1 VYNLP
6 IGIDINNLIEDL
18 KIICWEASSILLY
31 YSQKLKDNQCE
42 KNFIKTKDFNEP
54 VTSAD
59 LEVNNLIIK
68 KIRQKYCNIKW
79 NILSEENAKDVL
91 ISKIE
96 DKWLWVLDPLDGTR
110 DFIQGTGDFA
120 IHLALN
126 YKNKPFIGF
135 VVIPSRNELWIS
147 NGNFTWCENRNG
159 MKNKFQCSDNIR
171 LKDMRIITSKNHKNK
186 ALRDLIDKI
195 GFIEIIEMGSVGC
208 KIAAILRGDA
218 DLYISLSIPGGS
230 APKDWDF
237 AGPEAVLK
245 AAGGAI
251 TNINNRELY
260 YNQKGYLQE
269 GLIIASNCRKNHA
282 ELCLQI
288 RKIIQENNIMI

>member
-1 VYNLP
+1 MYNLP
-6 IGIDINNLIEDL
+6 IGVEINDLIEDL
-18 KIICWEASSILLY
+18 KIICWEASGILLY

-42 KNFIKTKDFNEP
+42 KNFIKTKDLNEP

-59 LEVNNLIIK
+59 LEVNNLIIQ
-68 KIRQKYCNIKW
+68 KIKQKYYNIKW
-79 NILSEENAKDVL
+79 NILSEENAKDEL

-96 DKWLWVLDPLDGTR
+96 DKWIWVIDPLDGTK

-120 IHLALN
+120 IHMALN

-159 MKNKFQCSDNIR
+159 MKNKFQVSYNIR

-186 ALRDLIDKI
+186 TLRDLINKI
-195 GFIEIIEMGSVGC
+195 GFREIIEMGSVGC

-251 TNINNRELY
+251 TNINNRELS
-260 YNQKGYLQE
+260 YNQKGFLQE
-269 GLIIASNCRKNHA
+269 GIIIASNCRKNHA
-282 ELCLQI
+282 KLCLQI
-288 RKIIQENNIMI
+288 KEIIQENNIMI